1 MAAVSVKR
9 SIITTLRQQL
19 KCRENTK
26 DGCCFT
32 EKVDKADVKL
42 ERKIQ

>member
-9 SIITTLRQQL
+9 SMIITLRQQL
-19 KCRENTK
+19 KRGESTK
-26 DGCCFT
+26 NGCCFT
-32 EKVDKADVKL
+32 EKVDKANVKI